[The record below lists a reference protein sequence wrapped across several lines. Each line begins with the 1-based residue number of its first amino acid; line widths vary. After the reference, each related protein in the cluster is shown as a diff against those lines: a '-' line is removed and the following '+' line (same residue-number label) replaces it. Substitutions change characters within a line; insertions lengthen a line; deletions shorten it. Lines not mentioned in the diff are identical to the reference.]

1 MLVHANTFSIEPLAV
16 TFETIIFRGAAAVAA
31 CSTMV
36 RLLLSAGVVVA
47 NPLVR
52 DVQRQTVASLPL
64 PVLGC
69 AGPAT
74 PEARNNLCGA
84 VNLATQL
91 FRVVMVHVAPPLL
104 K

>member
-1 MLVHANTFSIEPLAV
+1 M
-16 TFETIIFRGAAAVAA
+16 
-31 CSTMV
+31 
-36 RLLLSAGVVVA
+36 
-47 NPLVR
+47 R

-91 FRVVMVHVAPPLL
+91 FRVVMVHVA
-104 K
+104 